1 MGRAAAPT
9 APRTNDW
16 VGIQPTGGHPLVG
29 SCFVDA
35 VIIGG
40 GHNALVAATYLARA
54 GLAVE
59 ILEAADHVG
68 GAAVSEAPFPGVHV
82 RLSRYAYLVSL
93 MPPALIA
100 DLGLS
105 LELADRSVASC
116 TPYDGGAGPGAL
128 TVTDDLEATRAS
140 FRALTGSDAEHGA
153 WTRFYED
160 AQALA
165 DALSPT
171 LLGPLPTAA
180 AIRDAVPVGVWRD
193 LVARPLGEALEQR
206 FTNDLVRGVVA
217 TDALIGTFASL
228 REDSLVQN
236 RCFLYHV
243 LGGPW
248 RVPVGGMGSV
258 SGELRRVSVEAGVR
272 ISTGHRVDA
281 VEPGPDVVLVRGAGP
296 DGAPFVR
303 EAAWAL
309 SGVAPAA
316 LAELCGAAAP
326 SRPVGAQL
334 KINMVLSRL
343 PELRSGVDPAV
354 AFAGTLHSGEGY
366 RDLERVHG
374 AVAAGEQI
382 GSLSGPPPGEVYCHT
397 LSDRSI
403 LSPELAAAG
412 VQTLTYFGLHVRA
425 DDPTPRDELVRAAIA
440 GLERHLAEPL
450 GPLLLTDA
458 DDRPCLEAKVPL
470 DIEAELGMP
479 GGHLFHGDLAWPWLP
494 DAVEPSGPAER
505 WGVATPFPRVLVC
518 GSGAVRGGAV
528 SGIAGHNAAHALL
541 ELRG

>member
-1 MGRAAAPT
+1 M
-9 APRTNDW
+9 
-16 VGIQPTGGHPLVG
+16 
-29 SCFVDA
+29 DA

-68 GAAVSEAPFPGVHV
+68 GAAVSERPFPGVDV

-100 DLGLS
+100 DLGLD
-105 LELADRSVASC
+105 LGLADRSVASC

-128 TVTDDLEATRAS
+128 VVTDDLEATRAS
-140 FRALTGSDAEHGA
+140 FRALTGGEHEHDA
-153 WTRFYED
+153 WVRFYDD
-160 AQALA
+160 AQQLA
-165 DALSPT
+165 DALTPT
-171 LLGPLPTAA
+171 LLAPLPTESHV
-180 AIRDAVPVGVWRD
+180 RSQVSEDVWRD
-193 LVARPLGEALEQR
+193 LVERPLGEALERR
-206 FTNDLVRGVVA
+206 FAHDLVRGVVA

-228 REDSLVQN
+228 RESSLAQN

-248 RVPVGGMGSV
+248 RVPVGGMGAV
-258 SGELRRVSVEAGVR
+258 SGELLRVARAAGVR
-272 ISTGHRVDA
+272 ISTGHRVTA
-281 VEPGPDVVLVRGAGP
+281 VEPREGGVIVRGSSA
-296 DGAPFVR
+296 DGGGFVR
-303 EAAWAL
+303 EAGWAL
-309 SGVAPAA
+309 SGVAPAV
-316 LAELCGAAAP
+316 LAPLCGEAEP
-326 SRPVGAQL
+326 IRPVGAQL

-366 RDLERVHG
+366 GDLERVHG
-374 AVAAGEQI
+374 AVATGAPL
-382 GSLSGPPPGEVYCHT
+382 GSLAGPPPGEVYCHT

-403 LSPELAAAG
+403 LSPALAAAG

-425 DDPTPRDELVRAAIA
+425 DDPTPREELVAAAVA
-440 GLERHLAEPL
+440 GLESHLAEPL

-458 DDRPCLEAKVPL
+458 DGRPCLEAKVPL

-479 GGHLFHGDLAWPWLP
+479 GGHIFHGDLAWPWLP
-494 DAVEPSGPAER
+494 DAVEHADPAQA
-505 WGVATPFPRVLVC
+505 WGVATGYPRVLVC

-528 SGIAGHNAAHALL
+528 SGLAGHNAAHALL
-541 ELRG
+541 ELMI